1 LPDLSSGAHP
11 AFVTDIVLHPAES
24 LHGRLQRGR
33 GCAARRAAG
42 TPGTG
47 ELVYECV
54 VHDPR
59 WDTLEER
66 GLYYAR
72 LICDLELGLGPVVA
86 HLFDP
91 VDHTDPDED
100 RTNLAVDVLAR
111 LVRLGRL
118 EAVAP
123 LRRYAREGANWYA
136 ALAELVDLDD
146 PTLAEGLDEVAAA
159 RCDDQELAWLC
170 GVDGAVTRTW
180 AQRHPRIAAARRPEV
195 RPPSRT
201 ALTGRSDDDLAALA
215 RGHGED
221 VTAAILELGRRRS
234 PLVLDL
240 AEELLPGG
248 AHDGPLCR
256 AVRDLGP
263 GALPRARQ
271 WTEERRSYQD
281 VGIDV
286 LAAHGTEGDAPPLLD
301 ALETALAEEDW
312 DLAAVPADG
321 LGRLRSRRAL
331 PPLLHAW
338 EQSASSALRV
348 HVLGALTAVDRHVA
362 EPYLLE
368 ALWDC
373 EDGARRTAAGAV
385 PLEGEA
391 RDRLR
396 RLGRDTAEETCVRSA
411 ALGRLA
417 GRPYFGDQ
425 GLFQSPRP

>member
-1 LPDLSSGAHP
+1 M
-11 AFVTDIVLHPAES
+11 TDIVLHPAES

-47 ELVYECV
+47 ELVYDCV
-54 VHDPR
+54 FHDPR
-59 WDTLEER
+59 WDTLEDR

-72 LICDLELGLGPVVA
+72 LICDLELGLGPLVA

-91 VDHTDPDED
+91 VDHDDPDED
-100 RTNLAVDVLAR
+100 RTNLTVDVLAR

-118 EAVAP
+118 EAAVP
-123 LRRYAREGANWYA
+123 LRRYAREGGNWYA
-136 ALAELVDLDD
+136 ALAELVELDD

-159 RCDDQELAWLC
+159 RCDDHELAWLC
-170 GVDGAVTRTW
+170 GVDGAVTRKW
-180 AQRHPRIAAARRPEV
+180 AARHPRIAAARRPEV
-195 RPPSRT
+195 RPHEPRAALSGRT
-201 ALTGRSDDDLAALA
+201 DDDLAALA
-215 RGHGED
+215 RGHGEE

-256 AVRDLGP
+256 AVRDLGAR
-263 GALPRARQ
+263 ALPRARE
-271 WTEERRSYQD
+271 WTAECRSYQD

-286 LAAHGTEGDAPPLLD
+286 LAAHGTDRDVPPLLE
-301 ALETALAEEDW
+301 ALETCLADEDW

-321 LGRLRSRRAL
+321 LGRLRSRRAI

-338 EQSASSALRV
+338 EHSASSGLRV
-348 HVLGALTAVDRHVA
+348 HVLGALTAIDPHIA

-373 EDGARRTAAGAV
+373 EDGARRIAAGAV

-396 RLGRDTAEETCVRSA
+396 RLRHEDAEEPCVRSA
-411 ALGRLA
+411 AAGRLVG
-417 GRPYFGDQ
+417 GR
-425 GLFQSPRP
+425 R

>member
-1 LPDLSSGAHP
+1 
-11 AFVTDIVLHPAES
+11 VTEIVLHPAES

-47 ELVYECV
+47 ELVYDCV
-54 VHDPR
+54 FHDPR
-59 WDTLEER
+59 WDTLEDR

-72 LICDLELGLGPVVA
+72 LICDLELGVGPFVG

-91 VDHTDPDED
+91 VDQTDTDED
-100 RTNLAVDVLAR
+100 RTNLAVDVLAH

-118 EAVAP
+118 EAAPP
-123 LRRYAREGANWYA
+123 LRRYAREGLNWYA
-136 ALAELVDLDD
+136 ALAELVELDD

-170 GVDGAVTRTW
+170 GVDGAVTREW
-180 AQRHPRIAAARRPEV
+180 AERHPRIAAARRPEIRSHEPRAALAV
-195 RPPSRT
+195 RCRT
-201 ALTGRSDDDLAALA
+201 DDDLAALA
-215 RGHGED
+215 RGHGGD

-234 PLVLDL
+234 PVVLDL

-256 AVRDLGP
+256 AVRDLGAV
-263 GALPRARQ
+263 ALPRARE
-271 WTEERRSYQD
+271 WAAGRTSYHD

-286 LAAHGTEGDAPPLLD
+286 LAAHGTDLDAPSLQE
-301 ALETALAEEDW
+301 ALASSLAEEDW

-321 LGRLRSRRAL
+321 LGRLRSRPAIPL
-331 PPLLHAW
+331 LLHAW
-338 EQSASSALRV
+338 ERSASSQLRV
-348 HVLGALTAVDRHVA
+348 NVLGALTVIDRHVA
-362 EPYLLE
+362 EPYLVE

-373 EDGARRTAAGAV
+373 EDGARRIAAGAV

-391 RDRLR
+391 PDRLR
-396 RLGRDTAEETCVRSA
+396 RLGHEAAEDPRVRSTA
-411 ALGRLA
+411 AARVING
-417 GRPYFGDQ
+417 PH
-425 GLFQSPRP
+425 